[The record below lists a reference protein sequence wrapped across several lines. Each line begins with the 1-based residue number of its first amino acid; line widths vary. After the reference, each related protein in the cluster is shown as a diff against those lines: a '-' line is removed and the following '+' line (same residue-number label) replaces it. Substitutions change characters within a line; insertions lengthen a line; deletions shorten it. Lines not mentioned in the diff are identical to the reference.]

1 MTVRCTYFS
10 QLAFDHALTGCIT
23 VSFSVCSLT
32 MLSQVALQFLF
43 HLTLLSQVA
52 LATVSF
58 LVCSLTMLSQ
68 VALQLLFVTLLFD
81 YYTCFASCTGACVT
95 VSAMVMLPRVA
106 CVFLSQILPGEE
118 SVLRSQ

>member
-1 MTVRCTYFS
+1 
-10 QLAFDHALTGCIT
+10 
-23 VSFSVCSLT
+23 

-81 YYTCFASCTGACVT
+81 YTCFASCTGACVT

-118 SVLRSQ
+118 SVLRPQ